1 MPRFSANLSLLF
13 TERPL
18 TERFAAARAAG
29 FAGVE
34 IQFPYAEPKERLA
47 EPLRA
52 SGLPLVLHNLPA
64 GDWAAGERG
73 IAALPG
79 RKAEFRD
86 GVFRAID
93 YAGALGCPQLNCL
106 AGLSPPGTERA
117 RLLDVLS
124 ENLAFA
130 AAALKRAGLRLLIEP
145 INDRDV
151 PGFLLN
157 RLDEAAAVI
166 AGIGAD
172 NLFLQADLYHMAMM
186 GEDIVG
192 DLAKH
197 APRIAH
203 VQIADAPGRHEPGT
217 GTLDFPALLA
227 GLERLDYGGFVGC
240 EYVPAAGTEAGLGW
254 MAAYRDDAFT
264 HPSPSS

>member
-1 MPRFSANLSLLF
+1 MPRFAANLSLLF
-13 TERPL
+13 TERPPM
-18 TERFAAARAAG
+18 ERFAAARKAG
-29 FAGVE
+29 FDAVE
-34 IQFPYAEPKERLA
+34 IQFPYAEPAQRLA
-47 EPLRA
+47 ERLRA

-79 RKAEFRD
+79 REAEFRA
-86 GVFRAID
+86 GVARAID

-106 AGLSPPGTERA
+106 AGLAPHGSARA
-117 RLLDVLS
+117 PLLDTLS

-130 AAALKRAGLRLLIEP
+130 ADALKRAGLRLLIEP

-157 RLDEAAAVI
+157 RLGEAAAVI
-166 AGIGAD
+166 ETVGAG

-186 GEDIVG
+186 GEDLSES
-192 DLAKH
+192 LATH

-203 VQIADAPGRHEPGT
+203 VQIADMPGRHEPGS
-217 GTLDFPALLA
+217 GSLDFPALLA
-227 GLERLDYGGFVGC
+227 ELERLGYAGAIGC
-240 EYVPAAGTEAGLGW
+240 EYVPAEDTEAGLGW
-254 MAAYRDDAFT
+254 MAAYRG
-264 HPSPSS
+264 